1 MVGFISN
8 ACCNY
13 AEVTS
18 GVIVFIYVV
27 GAVRVFAFASA
38 VLNLSN
44 LLVLYFA
51 ASFVLFCFPA

>member
-8 ACCNY
+8 GLCNY
-13 AEVTS
+13 SAVTS

-27 GAVRVFAFASA
+27 GAVRAFAFDSA
-38 VLNLSN
+38 VLNLSY

-51 ASFVLFCFPA
+51 VSFVLFCFPA